1 MPASKPTIKKLSP
14 ALTEELCRYFATHH
28 AARLSRNLRCML
40 LDYLAY
46 ELRTGV
52 PLYIDELLWQ
62 LHDLFEVLDVVEG
75 ETKVWHPPEKPG

>member
-1 MPASKPTIKKLSP
+1 MPASKSTTKKLSHT
-14 ALTEELCRYFATHH
+14 LTEELCTYFATHH

-62 LHDLFEVLDVVEG
+62 LHDLFELLDVVEE
-75 ETKVWHPPEKPG
+75 ETKDWHPPSKDG

>member
-1 MPASKPTIKKLSP
+1 MPASKSTAKKISP
-14 ALTEELCRYFATHH
+14 ALTEELTNYFATHD

-62 LHDLFEVLDVVEG
+62 LHDLFELLDVVEE
-75 ETKVWHPPEKPG
+75 ETKAWHPQEKAG